1 MRKFKI
7 HFKETNDMSQI
18 VEAESLDA
26 AMKAWLEQG
35 EGCWEDDVEEL
46 ETGDPYLVQE
56 RVDGEW
62 KEVNP

>member
-18 VEAESLDA
+18 VKAESLDA
-26 AMKAWLEQG
+26 AIKAWREQG
-35 EGCWEDDVEEL
+35 DGVFEADVEDM
-46 ETGDPYLVQE
+46 ETGDPYHFEE

-62 KEVNP
+62 KEVTP

>member
-1 MRKFKI
+1 
-7 HFKETNDMSQI
+7 MSQI

-62 KEVNP
+62 KEVTP